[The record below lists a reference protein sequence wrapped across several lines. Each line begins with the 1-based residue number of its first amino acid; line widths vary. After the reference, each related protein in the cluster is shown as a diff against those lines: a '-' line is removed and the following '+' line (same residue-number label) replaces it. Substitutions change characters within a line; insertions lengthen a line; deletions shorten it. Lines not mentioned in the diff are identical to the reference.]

1 MILKHHLR
9 LMMKILTVTIAAM
22 FAVTLTSGAFAQ
34 TDDSMMMM
42 MDGTPLSGTITIGG
56 LFPLTGDISSIGI
69 QMQAASELAVEDFN
83 AYLEEEGA
91 QWRFVLSSEDTATN
105 PAIALEKIQ
114 ALYARGISN
123 IIGPITSGNTL
134 NVKDYADSNDMLIM
148 SCCSTAPNLAISGD
162 SIYRFVPDDE
172 NQGNALGNLLT
183 RDDIKAMVPVWR
195 GDPYGDGLREAA
207 AANFE
212 SRGGEAHPG
221 VRYAPDTPEL
231 SLEAALLAKYVQEMV
246 DEHGTENVA
255 VFVIA
260 FDEIARLIQ
269 SASQH
274 PILRDVSWYGTESTA
289 DSDELIND
297 RIVSEFADT
306 VGYTAM
312 QLLPSPGPERERIQ
326 DQLTEELGTTPN
338 VFAYQAYDS
347 VWVLGKAIMKA
358 NSADSAY
365 IKNVL
370 HDVAATYSGATGSTA
385 LNDAGD
391 LAVANYQV
399 VKVEDGAW
407 IQKDKYSAA
416 RDLLIPST
424 QPDEDVTIGSIY
436 PLTGDLSA
444 RGPHRLASSQL
455 GVADFNSFLTSL
467 DIDWKLKL
475 VSEDSETKPTVAF
488 DKAQVLKTRG
498 IDVIIGIPASGNV
511 LQVKPYA
518 DTQGMLI
525 LSCCSTSPT
534 LAIPNDSVFRVAPD
548 DATQARALAKLMETS
563 GIEGLAIIHVGNDY
577 GDQLALRTAEN
588 FMQFGN
594 VEEPIRY
601 DPNVADYS
609 GEVSALA
616 DSVRKLVNTHGA
628 DKVAVLMISYDESVT
643 IVQGA
648 SSYDVLDDV
657 RWFGAETLV
666 NVPYFAEDAIADEF
680 INSVDFTALFVSDE
694 GNEGDATERVVQH
707 IRDEFGTEPASYVKQ
722 AYDAAWLIG
731 LSILVSGSDDT
742 SALKENL
749 PIVAS
754 TYSGALVSTEM
765 NENGDLLPLDLAVW
779 QVVDSEWVEQGTYS
793 LSTGTIIPK

>member
-1 MILKHHLR
+1 
-9 LMMKILTVTIAAM
+9 MMKILTVTIVAM
-22 FAVTLTSGAFAQ
+22 FAITLTSGAFAQ
-34 TDDSMMMM
+34 TDDKMMM
-42 MDGTPLSGTITIGG
+42 MDETPLSGPITIGG
-56 LFPLTGDISSIGI
+56 LFPLTGDIASTGFDI
-69 QMQAASELAVEDFN
+69 QAATELAVEDFN

-91 QWRFVLSSEDTATN
+91 QWWLVLSSEDTATN
-105 PAIALEKIQ
+105 PKIALEKIQ
-114 ALYARGISN
+114 ALHERGISN
-123 IIGPITSGNTL
+123 IIGPATSSNTL
-134 NVKDYADSNDMLIM
+134 QIKDYADSFDMLIM

-162 SIYRFVPDDE
+162 SIYRFVPDDG
-172 NQGNALGNLLT
+172 NQGNALGKLLA
-183 RDDIKAMVPVWR
+183 RDDIKALVPIWR
-195 GDPYGDGLREAA
+195 GETYGDGLRDAA

-212 SRGGEAHPG
+212 SRGGEVHPG
-221 VRYAPDTPEL
+221 VRYSPDTPEL
-231 SLEAALLAKYVQEMV
+231 SLETALLAKYVQEMA
-246 DEHGTENVA
+246 DKHGIENVA

-260 FDEIARLIQ
+260 FDEITRLVQ

-274 PILRDVSWYGTESTA
+274 PILGDVSWYGSEA
-289 DSDELIND
+289 NAGSDELIND
-297 RIVSEFADT
+297 RIASAFTDE
-306 VGYTAM
+306 VGYTAFRI
-312 QLLPSPGPERERIQ
+312 LPSPGPERESIQ
-326 DQLTEELGTTPN
+326 DRLTEKLGAEPDA
-338 VFAYQAYDS
+338 FAYPAYDS
-347 VWVLGKAIMKA
+347 VWVLGKSIMKA

-365 IKNVL
+365 VKSVL
-370 HDVAATYSGATGSTA
+370 HDVAAAHSGATGSIE

-391 LAVANYQV
+391 LAVGNYQV
-399 VKVEDGAW
+399 LKVEDGAW
-407 IQKDKYSAA
+407 MQTGKYSAI

-424 QPDEDVTIGSIY
+424 QPEEDVTIGSIY

-467 DIDWKLKL
+467 GIDWKLKL

-488 DKAQVLKTRG
+488 DKAQVLKTKK
-498 IDVIIGIPASGNV
+498 INVIIGIPASGNV

-534 LAIPNDSVFRVAPD
+534 LAIPGDSVFRVAPD

-577 GDQLALRTAEN
+577 GDQLAKRTAEN
-588 FMQFGN
+588 FMEFGN
-594 VEEPIRY
+594 AAEPIRY

-616 DSVRKLVNTHGA
+616 DGVRELVDTHGA

-694 GNEGDATERVVQH
+694 GNEGDVTERIEQH

-731 LSILVSGSDDT
+731 LSILASGSDDI
-742 SALKENL
+742 SALKETL

-754 TYSGALVSTEM
+754 TYSGALISTEM

>member
-1 MILKHHLR
+1 MTLKHHLR
-9 LMMKILTVTIAAM
+9 LMMKILTVTIVAM
-22 FAVTLTSGAFAQ
+22 FAITLTSSAFAQ
-34 TDDSMMMM
+34 TDDKMMM
-42 MDGTPLSGTITIGG
+42 MDSTPLSGTITIGG

-231 SLEAALLAKYVQEMV
+231 SLEAALLAKYVQEMA

-365 IKNVL
+365 IKSVL
-370 HDVAATYSGATGSTA
+370 YDVAATYSGATGSTA

-424 QPDEDVTIGSIY
+424 QPEEDVTIGSIY

-475 VSEDSETKPTVAF
+475 VSEDSETKATVAF

-511 LQVKPYA
+511 LQVKSYT
-518 DTQGMLI
+518 DTNNMLV

-534 LAIPNDSVFRVAPD
+534 LAIPNDSIFRVAPD

-563 GIEGLAIIHVGNDY
+563 GIEHLAIIHRGDDY
-577 GDQLALRTAEN
+577 ADTLAEYTAEN
-588 FMQFGN
+588 FMKFGN
-594 VEEPIRY
+594 AEEPIRY
-601 DPNVADYS
+601 IETSEYS
-609 GEVSALA
+609 SSVSLLA
-616 DSVRKLVNTHGA
+616 DTVQELVDAHGA
-628 DKVAVLMISYDESVT
+628 DKVAVLMISFDESVN
-643 IVQGA
+643 IVQTAA
-648 SSYDVLDDV
+648 SYPILDDV
-657 RWFGAETLV
+657 RWFGAETHV
-666 NVPYFAEDAIADEF
+666 GVSFFADDAIADEF

-694 GNEGDATERVVQH
+694 GNEGDVTERITQH
-707 IRDEFGTEPASYVKQ
+707 IRDKFGADPASYVKQ

-742 SALKENL
+742 SVLKETL

-754 TYSGALVSTEM
+754 TYSGALISTEM
-765 NENGDLLPLDLAVW
+765 NENGDLLPLDLAIW
-779 QVVDSEWVEQGTYS
+779 QVIDSEWVEQGTYS